1 MIAPILVLP
10 NFTQAFDLHSNTLKI
25 GIGVVLSQNGQFMA
39 FFNDKLSNVKLYYN
53 TYDVE
58 FYVVVQAV

>member
-1 MIAPILVLP
+1 MILVLP

-39 FFNDKLSNVKLYYN
+39 FFNDKLSNAKLCYN

-58 FYVVVQAV
+58 FYAMVQAV